1 MAKKK
6 HFLSYLETTIKKN
19 WDAPAMTDI
28 DSNISYSYGELA
40 ERIARLQV
48 LFNGIGLKKGDKIAI
63 CGRNSSDW
71 ATTFLAVTAYEAVVV
86 SIMPDFPA
94 ESIHSLVKHSEA
106 KVLFAGPVVWSAID
120 VKEMSS
126 LDAVIS
132 LEGFDL
138 LFSKL
143 EQTTKTYND
152 WKDSF
157 TAKYPKGFSIADV
170 NYPTNN
176 FDELA
181 LINYTSGTTSSPKG
195 VMLTHK
201 NISSNVQ
208 FGQEHIPNQPHWNVV
223 SMLPLAHMFGLVFE
237 CLYQLAGGCH
247 VFFLSKTPSPQV
259 LLKAFADVKPYM
271 VLTVPLV
278 IEKIFKKSVFPTIHK
293 PLMRV
298 LWYVPGI
305 GRIIK
310 NKVKEKVLN
319 AFGGKLEYL
328 IIGGAALNKEVE
340 LCLRAIRFPYCVG
353 YGMTECAPLLGYEEW
368 RKFKPRSCGKIVE
381 RMEVKID
388 SKNQYRTPGEILVRG
403 ENTMLGY
410 YKNQEATDEVLIKGG
425 WLRTGDMGI
434 VDKKGNLFIKGRCK
448 NMILGA
454 SGQNIYPEEIE
465 DKLNSLPGVVESI
478 IVEREGKLIGLVYPE
493 PDIKNA
499 DELMKQNIVQLN
511 KIIPTFCRLS
521 KIELVEN
528 EFEKTPKR
536 SIKRF
541 LYS

>member
-1 MAKKK
+1 MKK
-6 HFLSYLETTIKKN
+6 HFLSYLETTIKKS

-28 DSNISYSYGELA
+28 DSNMTYSYGDLA

-48 LFNGIGLKKGDKIAI
+48 LFSEMGLKKGDKIAI

-71 ATTFLAVTAYEAVVV
+71 ATTFLAVAAYEAVVV

-94 ESIHSLVKHSEA
+94 ESVHSLVEHSEA
-106 KVLFAGPVVWSAID
+106 KVLFAGPVVWKAVDI
-120 VKEMSS
+120 KKMPS

-132 LEGFDL
+132 LEGFEL
-138 LFSKL
+138 MFSKQ
-143 EQTTKTYND
+143 EKIANAYNN
-152 WKDSF
+152 WNKNF
-157 TAKYPKGFSIADV
+157 EAKYPKGFLVEDIK
-170 NYPTNN
+170 YPTDN
-176 FDELA
+176 FDDLV

-208 FGQEHIPNQPHWNVV
+208 FGQENIPNQPHWNVV

-259 LLKAFADVKPYM
+259 LMKAFADVKPYM

-278 IEKIFKKSVFPTIHK
+278 IEKIFRKSVFPTIHR

-298 LWYVPGI
+298 LWYIPGI

-319 AFGGKLEYL
+319 AFGGKLQYL

-340 LCLRAIRFPYCVG
+340 LCLKAIHFPYCVG
-353 YGMTECAPLLGYEEW
+353 YGMTECAPLLAYQEW
-368 RKFKPRSCGKIVE
+368 KGFKPRSCGKIVD

-388 SKNQYRTPGEILVRG
+388 SKNPSRVPGEILVRG

-410 YKNQEATDEVLIKGG
+410 YKNQEATDEVLIEGG
-425 WLRTGDMGI
+425 WLKTGDMGI
-434 VDKKGNLFIKGRCK
+434 IDRKGNIFIKGRCK

-478 IVEREGKLIGLVYPE
+478 IVERDGKLVGLVYPDPE
-493 PDIKNA
+493 LKNA
-499 DELMKQNIVQLN
+499 ASVMEQNIIQLN
-511 KIIPTFCRLS
+511 KVIPTFCKIS
-521 KIELVEN
+521 KIELVEK

-541 LYS
+541 MYK

>member
-1 MAKKK
+1 MKK

-48 LFNGIGLKKGDKIAI
+48 LFNEIGLKKGDKIAI

-71 ATTFLAVTAYEAVVV
+71 ATTFLATEAYEAVVV

-94 ESIHSLVKHSEA
+94 ESIHALVEHSEA

-120 VKEMSS
+120 AQEMPS

-132 LEGFDL
+132 LEGFNL
-138 LFSKL
+138 LFSKQ
-143 EQTTKTYND
+143 EKIAEAYAAWD
-152 WKDSF
+152 EYFS
-157 TAKYPKGFSIADV
+157 AKYPKGFSVENV

-340 LCLRAIRFPYCVG
+340 LCLKAIRFPYCVG

-388 SKNQYRTPGEILVRG
+388 SKNQHRTPGEILVRG

-410 YKNQEATDEVLIKGG
+410 YKNQEATDEVLIEGG

-448 NMILGA
+448 NMILGS

-465 DKLNSLPGVVESI
+465 DKLNSLPGVIESI

-493 PDIKNA
+493 PDIKNV
-499 DELMKQNIVQLN
+499 DSLMKQNITQLN

-521 KIELVEN
+521 KIELVEK

>member
-1 MAKKK
+1 MKK
-6 HFLSYLETTIKKN
+6 HFLSYLETTIKSSWN
-19 WDAPAMTDI
+19 APAMTDI
-28 DSNISYSYGELA
+28 DSNTTYSYGDLA
-40 ERIARLQV
+40 ERMARLQV
-48 LFNGIGLKKGDKIAI
+48 LFREIGLKKGDKIAI

-71 ATTFLAVTAYEAVVV
+71 ATTFLAVAAYEAVVV

-94 ESIHSLVKHSEA
+94 ESIHSLVEHSEA
-106 KVLFAGPVVWSAID
+106 KILFAGPVVWKTVDAN
-120 VKEMSS
+120 KMPS
-126 LDAVIS
+126 LDAGIS

-138 LFSKL
+138 LFSKQ
-143 EQTTKTYND
+143 EKIEKAYND
-152 WKDSF
+152 WDKSF
-157 TAKYPKGFSIADV
+157 EKNYPKGFSIEDV
-170 NYPTNN
+170 KYPTNN
-176 FDELA
+176 FDDLL

-195 VMLTHK
+195 VMLTHR

-208 FGQEHIPNQPHWNVV
+208 FGQENIPNQPHWNVV

-259 LLKAFADVKPYM
+259 LMKAFADVKPYM

-278 IEKIFKKSVFPTIHK
+278 IEKIFRKSVFPTIHK

-298 LWYVPGI
+298 LWYIPGI

-319 AFGGKLEYL
+319 AFGGNLKYL

-340 LCLRAIRFPYCVG
+340 LCLKAIRFPYCVG
-353 YGMTECAPLLGYEEW
+353 YGMTECAPLLAYEEW
-368 RKFKPRSCGKIVE
+368 RKFKPRSCGKIVS
-381 RMEVKID
+381 RMEVKIN

-410 YKNQEATDEVLIKGG
+410 YKNQEATDDVLIEGG

-434 VDKKGNLFIKGRCK
+434 VDKKGNIFIKGRCK

-478 IVEREGKLIGLVYPE
+478 IVEREGKLVGLVYPE
-493 PDIKNA
+493 PDLKNA
-499 DELMKQNIVQLN
+499 ELLMEQNIIQLN
-511 KIIPTFCRLS
+511 KLIPTFCRIS
-521 KIELVEN
+521 KIELVEK

-541 LYS
+541 LYN